1 MESGLVG
8 GISKYTA
15 FIAMAALGGLVHS
28 LVAFRG
34 GKTKGWRDFIALSI
48 VSGFAG
54 IMWSLLALSY
64 FPENIYLISFAAG
77 MGGYLSVEGMALL
90 VATLEKK
97 LLTNENNRPKE

>member
-1 MESGLVG
+1 MESSVISGV
-8 GISKYTA
+8 SKYVA
-15 FIAMAALGGLVHS
+15 FITMAALGGLVHS

-34 GKTKGWRDFIALSI
+34 GKTKGWKDFIALSV

-90 VATLEKK
+90 MATVQKR
-97 LLTNENNRPKE
+97 LLNNENNSTKE